1 MELGKL
7 IYLKRKEK
15 GRSQE
20 KLTEEIHVA
29 RQTVSKWERTKPYR
43 M

>member
-15 GRSQE
+15 GLSQE
-20 KLTEEIHVA
+20 KLAEEIHVA
-29 RQTVSKWERTKPYR
+29 RQTVSKWETEVSHS
-43 M
+43 